1 MDLSFWEI
9 NEWIKDIDYVIVG
22 SGIVGINC
30 ALQLRKNFPESKI
43 IILEKGILPQGAS
56 TKNAGFACF
65 GSISEILDD
74 LKSHSENEVF
84 KLVQKRWKGLKKL
97 REIVGDVGLD
107 FQENGGIELFLENE
121 EALFTECEK
130 NIPRINKLLFP
141 IFNSDV
147 FQVVETPNNFSKT
160 TSKIIVNK
168 LEGQIDT
175 GKMMSSFLKLTTLQ
189 DIKIINQ
196 TEVISYLDYEEN
208 VEIET
213 NNFTFK
219 SKKIFFATNGF
230 SEKLVTSDVIP
241 ARAQVLITEP
251 IENLNIKGT
260 FHIEKGYYY
269 FRNFNN
275 RIILGGGRNLDF
287 EGETTTEFG
296 ITEKIQN
303 KLENL
308 LKEVILPNQ
317 DFKIAHRWSGIM
329 GMGKTKNPIVKQLSD
344 NVFCGIRL
352 GGMGIAI
359 GTLIGQQLADL
370 LNGNK
375 N

>member
-175 GKMMSSFLKLTTLQ
+175 GKMSFL
-189 DIKIINQ
+189 I
-196 TEVISYLDYEEN
+196 
-208 VEIET
+208 
-213 NNFTFK
+213 
-219 SKKIFFATNGF
+219 
-230 SEKLVTSDVIP
+230 
-241 ARAQVLITEP
+241 
-251 IENLNIKGT
+251 
-260 FHIEKGYYY
+260 
-269 FRNFNN
+269 
-275 RIILGGGRNLDF
+275 
-287 EGETTTEFG
+287 
-296 ITEKIQN
+296 
-303 KLENL
+303 
-308 LKEVILPNQ
+308 
-317 DFKIAHRWSGIM
+317 
-329 GMGKTKNPIVKQLSD
+329 
-344 NVFCGIRL
+344 
-352 GGMGIAI
+352 
-359 GTLIGQQLADL
+359 
-370 LNGNK
+370 
-375 N
+375 